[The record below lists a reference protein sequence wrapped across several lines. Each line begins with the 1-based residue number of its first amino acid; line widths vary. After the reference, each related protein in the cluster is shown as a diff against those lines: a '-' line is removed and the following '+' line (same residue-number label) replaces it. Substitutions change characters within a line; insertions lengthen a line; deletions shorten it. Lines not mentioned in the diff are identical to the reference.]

1 MGKPPAGSI
10 SRREIDSHLPPPE
23 DRGCW
28 LRSIGNLPGSCDF
41 PPQTLEFL
49 FLQDAEQFG
58 LQGGSDLADL
68 VEEQSTLIR

>member
-1 MGKPPAGSI
+1 LLAAINRKFTRI
-10 SRREIDSHLPPPE
+10 VR
-23 DRGCW
+23 
-28 LRSIGNLPGSCDF
+28 F

>member
-1 MGKPPAGSI
+1 LIRICRRPKIAVAGCDQSEIYPDRAI
-10 SRREIDSHLPPPE
+10 S
-23 DRGCW
+23 
-28 LRSIGNLPGSCDF
+28 
-41 PPQTLEFL
+41 PQTLEFL